1 MDQISTAVSGII
13 LFVIFSFLRW
23 YIKRQK
29 FCNLVDLVPGPT
41 AYPLIGTTYA
51 FFGKTRDELFTVVN
65 QRTAIYPYIHRIWIG
80 PVAEVRVSKAE
91 YVEQVLCSTK
101 HIEKS
106 YLYKFIK
113 PWLGDGLLI
122 SKGKL
127 EWNRLPTSNSV
138 ILLQVIDG
146 TITEKSSLQHSIL
159 ASWMAFVK
167 YLPRAPM
174 SSWTN
179 WTSMWEQ
186 ANPLTSFHTSRERL
200 STSYVVSHRQYISRL
215 MQIAQI

>member
-13 LFVIFSFLRW
+13 LFLIFSFLRW

-80 PVAEVRVSKAE
+80 PIAEVRVSKAE

-127 EWNRLPTSNSV
+127 GWHCFPTNNF
-138 ILLQVIDG
+138 IIRLQVIDG
-146 TITEKSSLQHSIL
+146 TVTGRSSLQRSIL

-167 YLPRAPM
+167 YLPRTPM
-174 SSWTN
+174 SSWKN
-179 WTSMWEQ
+179 WTSMREL
-186 ANPLTSFHTSRERL
+186 ASPLTSFHTSRESH
-200 STSYVVSHRQYISRL
+200 STSFAVSHWQDISRL
-215 MQIAQI
+215 MEIIQI